1 MVGQSGS
8 SYSPT
13 SNITLYAQWTAVRPN
28 LPVTISFNTS
38 GGNSVSPVTVNV
50 NSTILLVTP
59 TRLGYT
65 FRGWFTS
72 ASGGTLVSR
81 NYRVIR
87 AVTLYAHW
95 AIASNTK
102 SLSTVIYPFAINKT
116 NLTPTMV
123 RDLAAF
129 AAKIVRYHLTR
140 ISVVGLADVTGN
152 RAANLVLGLGRAQAV
167 ETQLLADI
175 RMLAPSMKVTITA
188 ISLGD
193 RVQPASNST
202 AAGRA
207 YNRQVSITAKP

>member
-28 LPVTISFNTS
+28 SPVTISFNTS

-81 NYRVIR
+81 NYRAIR

-95 AIASNTK
+95 VIASNTK

-152 RAANLVLGLGRAQAV
+152 RAANFVLGLGRAQAV
-167 ETQLLADI
+167 EAQLLADI

-193 RVQPASNST
+193 RVQPASNTT